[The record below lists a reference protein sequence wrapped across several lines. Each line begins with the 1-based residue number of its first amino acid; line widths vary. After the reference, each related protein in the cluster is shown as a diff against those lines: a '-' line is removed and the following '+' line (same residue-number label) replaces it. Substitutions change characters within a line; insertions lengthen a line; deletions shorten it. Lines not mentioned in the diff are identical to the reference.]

1 MSKPSSGTSGGDSRN
16 WDQPDGLGWQ
26 VWRRAR
32 STALLTQPTQR
43 DLARLRSNILRDP
56 APLLTDIRR
65 RWALGD
71 SVVNRFSLSLPLFW
85 VQRRAFHDGVSV
97 EPAVSA
103 RLSPRHPGV
112 TDLALSAI
120 APTVVRGKRIAPG
133 DEDYGWRVDARAAE
147 KSHGV
152 GADGRE
158 LRRPAHRT
166 KRSFLKASC
175 DWIGEVVRHIQY
187 SNAPKFAAAETD
199 RRGCSTTSGG
209 EYAGRRCSQASV
221 DGKTCGSWAWRTQ

>member
-1 MSKPSSGTSGGDSRN
+1 MSKPSSGTSGGDSRT

-71 SVVNRFSLSLPLFW
+71 SVVNRFSLSSPLLW
-85 VQRRAFHDGVSV
+85 VQRRAFHDGVGV
-97 EPAVSA
+97 EPAVLA
-103 RLSPRHPGV
+103 PLSPRYPGI
-112 TDLALSAI
+112 TDVASSALP
-120 APTVVRGKRIAPG
+120 PTLSGASELPQVMKTAGG
-133 DEDYGWRVDARAAE
+133 EWRAAE
-147 KSHGV
+147 NSHGV

-158 LRRPAHRT
+158 LRRPAH
-166 KRSFLKASC
+166 
-175 DWIGEVVRHIQY
+175 
-187 SNAPKFAAAETD
+187 
-199 RRGCSTTSGG
+199 
-209 EYAGRRCSQASV
+209 
-221 DGKTCGSWAWRTQ
+221 